1 MLLTRQSAYIASFSQ
16 CLSSTI
22 DILNLICPITLHDIP
37 LAYQHHLDVQFPLPD
52 NNFFHLPHTSFIDYF
67 QSISELQAHHPVITI
82 DSILSTYRHDSKLQH
97 YLYTLCYSSYLTSF
111 RDSLQQQNNPAL
123 TANYYTLLGKDES
136 LVLKVVARLG
146 FYSVTNV
153 LFQSILL
160 RRLFLRQPTI
170 PVGHSCSCSRLPLID
185 VEGRHFT
192 TECGLR
198 GVRQSTSRSII
209 QSLSYI
215 CHYSH
220 APCIFEDR
228 HVLRAVDENE
238 GLRPDLTV
246 TNAPNYNAPLLVD
259 VSVVQAFPGSK
270 NPSAPIPYK
279 PPDFYPTLSPSH
291 RTSHSAYNDK
301 VNKYQRVCNNNGVS
315 FLPFIMESNGFIHP
329 QSKLFLEDLAKQAS
343 FFRHI
348 PWTNLFQFF
357 LSILSVSLHSA
368 LSRAIITH
376 TSSLHP
382 PPPLL
387 TVITDADIST
397 VHLFS

>member
-1 MLLTRQSAYIASFSQ
+1 ML
-16 CLSSTI
+16 
-22 DILNLICPITLHDIP
+22 
-37 LAYQHHLDVQFPLPD
+37 
-52 NNFFHLPHTSFIDYF
+52 FHLSH
-67 QSISELQAHHPVITI
+67 
-82 DSILSTYRHDSKLQH
+82 
-97 YLYTLCYSSYLTSF
+97 LC
-111 RDSLQQQNNPAL
+111 RESLQRLNNPIMS
-123 TANYYTLLGKDES
+123 ANYYTLLGKDES

-146 FYSVTNV
+146 FYSVTNL

-170 PVGHSCSCSRLPLID
+170 PVGHICCYSTAPIID
-185 VEGRHFT
+185 EGRHFT
-192 TECGLR
+192 TGCGLR
-198 GVRQSTSRSII
+198 GARQSTSRSIVH
-209 QSLSYI
+209 SLAYI

-220 APCIFEDR
+220 APCTFEDR
-228 HVLRAVDENE
+228 HVLRATDENE

-270 NPSAPIPYK
+270 NPTAPLPYK
-279 PPDFYPTLSPSH
+279 PPDFYPTLTPSH
-291 RTSHSAYNDK
+291 RTSNGAYNDK
-301 VNKYQRVCNNNGVS
+301 VNKYQRVCNTNGVS

-329 QSKLFLEDLAKQAS
+329 KSKLFLQDLAKQAS

-348 PWTNLFQFF
+348 PWNNLFQFF

-376 TSSLHP
+376 TSCLHP

-387 TVITDADIST
+387 SVLTDADISIAH
-397 VHLFS
+397 VFS